1 MNIEPQKIPMRL
13 FILFL
18 GLLPM
23 IAWSQDQKSPE
34 EIQKELDAAEAKYK
48 QAKEMFNP
56 WYTGPLVTPSASMM
70 PPGYANIQPYLFVTG
85 SWAAYDSER
94 HVVSRKDNVYSLQV
108 VPPMQIGIT
117 NTMDFVFGPAAIVN
131 WQGGHTGGGFND
143 LGTTIGFP
151 ILRQTLYLPGMKF
164 TIAES
169 FPTGKYQHLSTNGL
183 GLNATGSGAYATT
196 FGYAISKVIWWT
208 YPYPMNVRAFLG
220 YTVSTDVHVE
230 EFNAYGGGFG
240 TKGKVSPGNRLTAD
254 FGMEVSFTQRWVFA
268 LDVVYTATNRTKFHG
283 NPGLNADGT
292 VAGVGGPY
300 SDNLSLAPAIEYNWN
315 ENLGILWGVQFSVY
329 GRNSS
334 VFATGQ
340 FSVVYT
346 W

>member
-1 MNIEPQKIPMRL
+1 MNTEPEKIHMRILTL
-13 FILFL
+13 FCC
-18 GLLPM
+18 LLPLL
-23 IAWSQDQKSPE
+23 AWSQQQKTPE
-34 EIQKELDAAEAKYK
+34 EIQKELDAAETKYK
-48 QAKEMFNP
+48 IAKSMFNP

-70 PPGYANIQPYLFVTG
+70 PPGSANIQPYLFVTG
-85 SWAAYDSER
+85 SWAAYNSER
-94 HVVSRKDNVYSLQV
+94 HAVSRQDNVYSVQV
-108 VPPMQIGIT
+108 TPPMQVGVT
-117 NTMDFVFGPAAIVN
+117 DTMDFVLSPAAVVN
-131 WQGGHTGGGFND
+131 WQAGHNGGGFND
-143 LGTTIGFP
+143 LSTTIGFP

-169 FPTGKYQHLSTNGL
+169 FPTGKYQDLSTNGL

-196 FGYAISKVIWWT
+196 FGFAISKVIWWT
-208 YPYPMNVRAFLG
+208 YPYPMNVRSFVG
-220 YTVSTDVHVE
+220 YTISTDVDVSD
-230 EFNAYGGGFG
+230 FNSYGGGFG
-240 TKGKVSPGNRLTAD
+240 TDGTVSPGNKLTAD

-268 LDVVYTATNRTKFHG
+268 LDVVYVAANQTTFHG

-292 VAGVGGPY
+292 IASVGNPY
-300 SDNLSLAPAIEYNWN
+300 NDNLSLAPAIEYNWN

-340 FSVVYT
+340 FSVEYT